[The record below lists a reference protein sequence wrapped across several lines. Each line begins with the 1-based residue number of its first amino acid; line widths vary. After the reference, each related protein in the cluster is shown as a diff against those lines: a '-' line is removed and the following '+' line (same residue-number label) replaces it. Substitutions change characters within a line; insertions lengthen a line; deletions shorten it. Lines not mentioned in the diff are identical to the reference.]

1 MILNNTIEL
10 QSYGDNR
17 GCISI
22 AEIGKEIP
30 FDVKRIYYLTNLSD
44 SKPRGFHAHRELRQ
58 LAICIEGSCRMLLDD
73 GVDKSVVA
81 MDSPTLGVL
90 IEPMVWHEMHDFSD
104 GCVFLVLASDIYN
117 EQDYIRDYS
126 EFIDHKGKD
135 SK

>member
-17 GCISI
+17 GRISI